1 MKYSFLIEA
10 ADCCSNILSQFRID
24 AGLSRKD
31 MSQVMDVSETTI
43 KAWET
48 GQGSPT
54 LLGMLLWFQAT
65 GNSAAPPLVK
75 LFWPD
80 EIGNTSIHSSY
91 DEIRSAL
98 AYYLAN
104 LASPEEVAKLHY
116 LMYGGHG
123 SSWLGLLDMG
133 LAHVNA
139 SLDSRVRIRE
149 TIMTSYSLCEASGRL
164 QTPPGLSVNRAVI
177 ESVKVAAQDAVA
189 GHLQGDTITPVTLQ
203 QKENYSTILVRS
215 RMDAGVTQREM
226 AKAMG
231 KTERTIQNWESNCS
245 PTFLELRQWFYVL
258 DISPWPYIRPFLY
271 PSEDACCS
279 CPNTLEKRS
288 LIQYIQTCPEDE
300 LKRFAYLIGGSHG
313 SEWYAVLEMLFV
325 HVCEPLPQ
333 RIISARSILLG
344 YTLDSKSGKIR
355 DPLCVQPD
363 LANLNACI
371 DRGIEAAMNHKSGY
385 V

>member
-54 LLGMLLWFQAT
+54 LPGMLLWFQAT
-65 GNSAAPPLVK
+65 GNSAALPLVK

-80 EIGNTSIHSSY
+80 KIGNTSIHSSY
-91 DEIRSAL
+91 DQIRGAI
-98 AYYLAN
+98 AFYLSN
-104 LASPEEVAKLHY
+104 LACPEEVAKLHY
-116 LMYGGHG
+116 LVYGGHG

-133 LAHVNA
+133 LAYVNA

-149 TIMTSYSLCEASGRL
+149 TILTSYSLYEASGRL
-164 QTPPGLSVNRAVI
+164 QTPPGLSVNRTVI
-177 ESVKVAAQDAVA
+177 EAEKVAAQNAVA
-189 GHLQGDTITPVTLQ
+189 GHPHGDIISPVTLL

-215 RMDAGVTQREM
+215 RLDAGVTQREM

-231 KTERTIQNWESNCS
+231 KTERTIQNWESDCS

-271 PSEDACCS
+271 PSEDDYCS
-279 CPNTLEKRS
+279 CPNSLEQRS
-288 LIQYIQTCPEDE
+288 LIQYVQTCPEDE
-300 LKRFAYLIGGSHG
+300 LKRFAYLIGGSHD
-313 SEWYAVLEMLFV
+313 SEWYSILEMLFV
-325 HVCEPLPQ
+325 HVCEPLSQ

-344 YTLDSKSGKIR
+344 YTLDSMSEKVQ
-355 DPLCVQPD
+355 DPLRVQPD
-363 LANLNACI
+363 LENLNACI

>member
-116 LMYGGHG
+116 LVYGGHG

-149 TIMTSYSLCEASGRL
+149 TIMTSYSLCEVSGRL

-189 GHLQGDTITPVTLQ
+189 GHLQGDTITPVTQSLLDFLLTGGRALP
-203 QKENYSTILVRS
+203 TIEADDFNDAVDIRNNALDNNRS
-215 RMDAGVTQREM
+215 A
-226 AKAMG
+226 
-231 KTERTIQNWESNCS
+231 
-245 PTFLELRQWFYVL
+245 LVL
-258 DISPWPYIRPFLY
+258 DTIKELSKGSDTFVDFLFRHDLFFCLCRFL
-271 PSEDACCS
+271 SKFKQEFQKFNAGNEALLMLFTQSFQLFAKTHKLRIVGVLQDFCDKVNFDLLCS
-279 CPNTLEKRS
+279 LLQVFLLFQEVINKVSMCSTKARS
-288 LIQYIQTCPEDE
+288 LPPST
-300 LKRFAYLIGGSHG
+300 A
-313 SEWYAVLEMLFV
+313 
-325 HVCEPLPQ
+325 
-333 RIISARSILLG
+333 LLA
-344 YTLDSKSGKIR
+344 T
-355 DPLCVQPD
+355 
-363 LANLNACI
+363 
-371 DRGIEAAMNHKSGY
+371 
-385 V
+385 

>member
-54 LLGMLLWFQAT
+54 LPGMLLWFQAT

-139 SLDSRVRIRE
+139 SLDSQVRIRE
-149 TIMTSYSLCEASGRL
+149 TIMTSCSLCEVSGRL

-231 KTERTIQNWESNCS
+231 KTERTIQNWESNCY

-258 DISPWPYIRPFLY
+258 DISPWP
-271 PSEDACCS
+271 
-279 CPNTLEKRS
+279 
-288 LIQYIQTCPEDE
+288 
-300 LKRFAYLIGGSHG
+300 
-313 SEWYAVLEMLFV
+313 
-325 HVCEPLPQ
+325 
-333 RIISARSILLG
+333 
-344 YTLDSKSGKIR
+344 
-355 DPLCVQPD
+355 
-363 LANLNACI
+363 
-371 DRGIEAAMNHKSGY
+371 
-385 V
+385 

>member
-54 LLGMLLWFQAT
+54 LPGMLLWFQAT

-139 SLDSRVRIRE
+139 SLDSQVRIRE
-149 TIMTSYSLCEASGRL
+149 TIMTSCSLCEVSGRL

-177 ESVKVAAQDAVA
+177 E
-189 GHLQGDTITPVTLQ
+189 
-203 QKENYSTILVRS
+203 
-215 RMDAGVTQREM
+215 
-226 AKAMG
+226 
-231 KTERTIQNWESNCS
+231 
-245 PTFLELRQWFYVL
+245 
-258 DISPWPYIRPFLY
+258 
-271 PSEDACCS
+271 
-279 CPNTLEKRS
+279 
-288 LIQYIQTCPEDE
+288 
-300 LKRFAYLIGGSHG
+300 
-313 SEWYAVLEMLFV
+313 
-325 HVCEPLPQ
+325 
-333 RIISARSILLG
+333 
-344 YTLDSKSGKIR
+344 
-355 DPLCVQPD
+355 
-363 LANLNACI
+363 
-371 DRGIEAAMNHKSGY
+371 
-385 V
+385 

>member
-1 MKYSFLIEA
+1 
-10 ADCCSNILSQFRID
+10 
-24 AGLSRKD
+24 
-31 MSQVMDVSETTI
+31 MDVSETTI

-139 SLDSRVRIRE
+139 SLDSQVRIRE
-149 TIMTSYSLCEASGRL
+149 TIMTSCSLCEVSGRL

-177 ESVKVAAQDAVA
+177 ESVKDAAQDAVA

-355 DPLCVQPD
+355 DPLRVQPD